1 MIKPLMVLLT
11 VAFGLIGGV
20 SAYAQAP
27 VSNDATQAA
36 RDRLVAYLEAT
47 KTLTASFR
55 SVQLDE
61 NRDAYAQ
68 LSGRVEI
75 KRPGRFRWEYE
86 QPEPELLVANGKTLW
101 HYTPDLEQVVV
112 REIGQLSAANPAQ
125 LLVGDVALDDEFD
138 VVGASRLDNMDWVE
152 IKPRKVESDFG
163 SVRLGFVD
171 GSLSMMEMGD
181 KLDQI
186 TQFVFT
192 DVVTNET
199 LADTRFEF
207 SPPPGTEVV
216 D

>member
-1 MIKPLMVLLT
+1 MMKRLLVLFI
-11 VAFGLIGGV
+11 VALGL
-20 SAYAQAP
+20 SAGAPAGAQAP
-27 VSNDATQAA
+27 VSDDATQAA
-36 RDRLVAYLEAT
+36 HDRLVAYLDAT

-86 QPEPELLVANGKTLW
+86 QPEPELLVANGETLW

-138 VVGASRLDNMDWVE
+138 VVGASRLDNMDWGE
-152 IKPRKVESDFG
+152 IKPRKGESDFG

-192 DVVTNET
+192 DVVTNEA